1 MRVADAPLIAPY
13 ALNLS
18 RRLAKFPIRISN
30 SHFIRHSGA
39 RLFGAN
45 PESRGIARYHIE
57 IPGSSPSGRA
67 LRGVDGAAPE

>member
-13 ALNLS
+13 ALRAGGRFGAS
-18 RRLAKFPIRISN
+18 PIRISN

-45 PESRGIARYHIE
+45 PESRGVVRYPIE